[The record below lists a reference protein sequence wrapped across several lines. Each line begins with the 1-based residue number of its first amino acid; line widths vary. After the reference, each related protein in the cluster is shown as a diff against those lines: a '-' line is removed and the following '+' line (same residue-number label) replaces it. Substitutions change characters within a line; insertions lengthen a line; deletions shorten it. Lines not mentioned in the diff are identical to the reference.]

1 MPPKHG
7 PELRPVGAH
16 RQEVSYP
23 SSVKEAVP
31 VVVSVLFVVGLI
43 YIRQRWGDD
52 PDKRAENRHL
62 ADGEKLHDVERS
74 TGIGRY

>member
-1 MPPKHG
+1 MEDAILPII
-7 PELRPVGAH
+7 VA
-16 RQEVSYP
+16 
-23 SSVKEAVP
+23 
-31 VVVSVLFVVGLI
+31 LFVGGVI
-43 YIRQRWGDD
+43 YVRQRWGDD